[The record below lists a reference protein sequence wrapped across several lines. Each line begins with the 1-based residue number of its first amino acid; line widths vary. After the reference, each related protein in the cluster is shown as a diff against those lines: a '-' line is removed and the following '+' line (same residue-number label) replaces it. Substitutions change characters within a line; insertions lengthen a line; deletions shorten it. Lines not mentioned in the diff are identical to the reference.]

1 MNVFMMTR
9 HVSILRQQLRALRRV
24 KRYVMNA
31 FSTWKTG
38 LSWSLVSVVHMYAPE
53 IIILNGGAAPAA
65 HYSLDEIHTHVNHRT
80 FRNLVGEEIRIK
92 LSDTTTFSALFGAR
106 ALAWEPLD
114 RG

>member
-1 MNVFMMTR
+1 
-9 HVSILRQQLRALRRV
+9 
-24 KRYVMNA
+24 MNA

-38 LSWSLVSVVHMYAPE
+38 LSWSLVSVVLMYAPE

-65 HYSLDEIHTHVNHRT
+65 RYSLDEIHTHVNHHT

-92 LSDTTTFSALFGAR
+92 LSDITTFSALFGAR

-114 RG
+114 QG